1 MALQS
6 RRPVRRSTSALKKR
20 IHDGLAR
27 DLGIAIVAGRY
38 RPGESIPGEIVASQE
53 LKVSR
58 NVYRE
63 AVRILAAK
71 GLVESRQKAGTLVTP
86 RDRWNL
92 LDPEVI
98 GWILAD
104 EGQTDFRD
112 LLFELRLVIEP
123 AAAAL
128 AATRRSE
135 SDLATMQAALE
146 GMRAAEPDSH
156 ESEQADERFHA
167 AILAAG
173 RNEIIARLATIVA
186 ASVSFVSEFKRTQ
199 HVERDSWPDHKEL
212 FEAIDRGQASEAHAA
227 MANLI
232 AHARQ
237 DVHPG
242 ATDIAGDIPVPVM
255 APRRRVGPR
264 ATTAG

>member
-1 MALQS
+1 
-6 RRPVRRSTSALKKR
+6 LKKR

-27 DLGIAIVAGRY
+27 DLGMAIVAGQY
-38 RPGESIPGEIVASQE
+38 LPGENIPGEIAASQE

-63 AVRILAAK
+63 AIRILAAK

-98 GWILAD
+98 SWILAQD
-104 EGQTDFRD
+104 GESNFRD
-112 LLFELRLVIEP
+112 LLFELRMIIEP

-128 AATRRSE
+128 AATRRSDH
-135 SDLATMQAALE
+135 DLAAMNNALTE
-146 GMRAAEPDSH
+146 MRADTPDSH
-156 ESEQADERFHA
+156 ESEQADERFHE
-167 AILAAG
+167 AILTAG

-212 FEAIDRGQASEAHAA
+212 FEAINRGEADEAHAA
-227 MANLI
+227 MARLI
-232 AHARQ
+232 AHARH
-237 DVHPG
+237 DVDPVSTG
-242 ATDIAGDIPVPVM
+242 NLVDIP
-255 APRRRVGPR
+255 APALLTPSLI
-264 ATTAG
+264 A